1 MKISRA
7 SYYAIL
13 KNGTYGQSVVQRN
26 AQDEQDAE
34 LIRTVMEYKG
44 FAKGSRQIYMMMPAL
59 TGKRMGLKKIRRI
72 MKTYN
77 LTSSIRKAAPSKRH
91 GWSGTEKEC
100 ET

>member
-1 MKISRA
+1 
-7 SYYAIL
+7 
-13 KNGTYGQSVVQRN
+13 
-26 AQDEQDAE
+26 
-34 LIRTVMEYKG
+34 
-44 FAKGSRQIYMMMPAL
+44 MMMPAL

-77 LTSSIRKAAPSKRH
+77 LTSSIPEGSAFQAH

>member
-77 LTSSIRKAAPSKRH
+77 LNIVDSEGSAFQAH
-91 GWSGTEKEC
+91 GWSGTEKRM
-100 ET
+100 